1 MATFLRKR
9 PMTMVFSDTE
19 DDVVGKAWPA
29 TPTKRRSGFNQAL
42 AQIIPPPNFA
52 ACLAEN
58 SECDENTEPSSEE
71 KLGEMLTPPMTPTRR
86 KSTRQ
91 STAAAAKL
99 LPALSPSSTSDD
111 TENSPPSTPS
121 RRRGK
126 SLGTLANTNNTTGL
140 TPALS
145 RMFKNENV
153 LAPKKLFDQ
162 DEAKKNYLTPK
173 RLGRTKSN
181 IELTELPSAKEE
193 ATLEPSLVS
202 SSSTLTTP
210 STSTPTTALGYYQ
223 EAKTLFRRTTEPQR
237 LVGRAAERDTIRQF
251 CENHMLAAKAGS
263 LYISGQP
270 GTGKTAL
277 LKEVMRDMHP
287 ELNAAQHDVK
297 VVLINCMTI
306 KDPKMVYQK
315 FLEELGLGTST
326 KDKDGA
332 VKAVESLVLGKNK
345 GKKAMYVTILDE
357 IDQLLTKDQE
367 VLYKLFHWSSL
378 ESSRLT
384 LIGIAN
390 ALDMTDRFL
399 PRLKAK
405 NCEPQLLNFNPYQV
419 AEIKAII
426 MDRLFSL
433 EGTPEETSKDKNEK
447 QPPRMA
453 PLMQRPA
460 IELCARKVAAATGDL
475 RKALDICRQTIEM
488 VEMETKKKERA
499 ERLPSQPMP
508 LQEIS
513 LADLENRAAG
523 TGQAIHRITLSR
535 SMSSSAIPL
544 ARPNESSEVTLQE
557 VPKVTV
563 EHVKKA
569 LASAFGSPMI
579 QKMKALNVHQKIVLA
594 VMVMKIQNDKT
605 IDCEVGKIFDHYS
618 SVCRS
623 TGKIGAVNRSEYQDL
638 INMLEANGLVTLGK
652 AKEERLR
659 KVGLV
664 PRESEV
670 LEAVK

>member
-140 TPALS
+140 TPALN

-306 KDPKMVYQK
+306 KDPKM
-315 FLEELGLGTST
+315 
-326 KDKDGA
+326 
-332 VKAVESLVLGKNK
+332 
-345 GKKAMYVTILDE
+345 
-357 IDQLLTKDQE
+357 
-367 VLYKLFHWSSL
+367 
-378 ESSRLT
+378 
-384 LIGIAN
+384 
-390 ALDMTDRFL
+390 
-399 PRLKAK
+399 
-405 NCEPQLLNFNPYQV
+405 
-419 AEIKAII
+419 
-426 MDRLFSL
+426 
-433 EGTPEETSKDKNEK
+433 
-447 QPPRMA
+447 
-453 PLMQRPA
+453 
-460 IELCARKVAAATGDL
+460 
-475 RKALDICRQTIEM
+475 
-488 VEMETKKKERA
+488 
-499 ERLPSQPMP
+499 
-508 LQEIS
+508 
-513 LADLENRAAG
+513 
-523 TGQAIHRITLSR
+523 
-535 SMSSSAIPL
+535 
-544 ARPNESSEVTLQE
+544 
-557 VPKVTV
+557 
-563 EHVKKA
+563 
-569 LASAFGSPMI
+569 
-579 QKMKALNVHQKIVLA
+579 
-594 VMVMKIQNDKT
+594 
-605 IDCEVGKIFDHYS
+605 
-618 SVCRS
+618 
-623 TGKIGAVNRSEYQDL
+623 
-638 INMLEANGLVTLGK
+638 
-652 AKEERLR
+652 
-659 KVGLV
+659 
-664 PRESEV
+664 
-670 LEAVK
+670 